1 MGRNNKPG
9 QDRKMLPGE
18 KNRRRYV
25 CSIANA
31 GPTRAAHTGQQ
42 PRGTSSM
49 VSIEPLCVSRLAMC
63 VRAQE
68 GSHCPQAPREGP
80 GQRRCVR
87 FSVSPNAKRRW
98 ATMQV
103 VPCLI
108 WLVALPSRSCSGLEE
123 RLRSGCQRLRVEW
136 VPAQVRVRA
145 AGPAHGRAQPSP

>member
-31 GPTRAAHTGQQ
+31 GSTRAAHTGQQ

-80 GQRRCVR
+80 GQRWCVR
-87 FSVSPNAKRRW
+87 FPVSPNAKRRS
-98 ATMQV
+98 ARMQV

-108 WLVALPSRSCSGLEE
+108 WLVALACRPSNRDACLGE
-123 RLRSGCQRLRVEW
+123 
-136 VPAQVRVRA
+136 ANA
-145 AGPAHGRAQPSP
+145 